1 MWLTTFKWKYFGQM
15 GLHRCTIRPFGGPG
29 IVALT
34 LSCQALPAPLNQS
47 HSVIQFFQLKPST
60 KVCPSLYYLPRPP
73 LSSTCHQLEAQ
84 LRGAENL
91 WEMDNPLQ
99 HIVNNRG
106 QVENAEGSNIATTFQ
121 SQCQYGWRGLE
132 GSEVCEYPFI
142 PEFNMVFMNELAS
155 KKAVPE
161 SPIQSCLSFAR
172 KISIKQVACH
182 EYKADITQIA
192 TQLYHC
198 HKMLHLLWAMSHAAR
213 MQRIPVPTH
222 SPKMILNVFRIQTL
236 MLHSTRKVNS
246 GISQNLAGLQ
256 INYWAPRLQLAP
268 GQNQDRGQLTP
279 KLIPHLRRNVKMS
292 RGQNLAALQ
301 INHWAHCLQPAPGP
315 NQNQRMTKP
324 AFSIMVIWPINQPLN
339 MECIPLWPMLR
350 VGTST

>member
-1 MWLTTFKWKYFGQM
+1 
-15 GLHRCTIRPFGGPG
+15 
-29 IVALT
+29 
-34 LSCQALPAPLNQS
+34 
-47 HSVIQFFQLKPST
+47 
-60 KVCPSLYYLPRPP
+60 
-73 LSSTCHQLEAQ
+73 
-84 LRGAENL
+84 
-91 WEMDNPLQ
+91 
-99 HIVNNRG
+99 
-106 QVENAEGSNIATTFQ
+106 
-121 SQCQYGWRGLE
+121 
-132 GSEVCEYPFI
+132 
-142 PEFNMVFMNELAS
+142 
-155 KKAVPE
+155 
-161 SPIQSCLSFAR
+161 
-172 KISIKQVACH
+172 
-182 EYKADITQIA
+182 
-192 TQLYHC
+192 
-198 HKMLHLLWAMSHAAR
+198 MLHLLWAMSHAAR

-256 INYWAPRLQLAP
+256 INYWAPRLQLAS

-301 INHWAHCLQPAPGP
+301 INHWAHCLQLAPGP

-350 VGTST
+350 VGTSTWHPPLLHQVMYTKVTHSAKLKKHQDILTRCPRNAN